1 MMRIPTFGGVLQLQ
15 IGYNIWVNYNI
26 SLTWI
31 VRPFGDD
38 SPQSNH
44 DSQWGRTV
52 RSWWNLPR
60 TLYQTFC
67 LNYSFAED
75 KNLSHGYPTSTGI
88 PTKTCL
94 GLVGQAWHTIVL
106 DKLYQF
112 TNPKSLAILGQL
124 WRSNSHH
131 SNDVAAYPVWY
142 PLSISQLSLWY
153 HYDTSMK
160 MLVQS
165 LFSMFKS
172 PSKNTAVLNTICH
185 FIYTALSVGIP
196 SSWIM
201 IMCHMTISVGLPR
214 LHHSCVRTHFRWR
227 NHVKSHFWMV
237 QSPCVSLQ
245 SPLFAGYN
253 YNPTCFFCN

>member
-1 MMRIPTFGGVLQLQ
+1 MAILLQRGYPQKHVWVLLVRLGTLLFW
-15 IGYNIWVNYNI
+15 INYINLLTRKVW
-26 SLTWI
+26 LTWDNYGVPI
-31 VRPFGDD
+31 PII
-38 SPQSNH
+38 PMT
-44 DSQWGRTV
+44 SQ
-52 RSWWNLPR
+52 LIQFYI
-60 TLYQTFC
+60 LY
-67 LNYSFAED
+67 
-75 KNLSHGYPTSTGI
+75 H
-88 PTKTCL
+88 
-94 GLVGQAWHTIVL
+94 
-106 DKLYQF
+106 
-112 TNPKSLAILGQL
+112 
-124 WRSNSHH
+124 
-131 SNDVAAYPVWY
+131 

-153 HYDTSMK
+153 PYDTSIK

-165 LFSMFKS
+165 LFSMLKS

-245 SPLFAGYN
+245 SPFFAGYN